1 MESTSGRA
9 KSRENG
15 KLLPFSHFSSH
26 PAGPMQ
32 SGRFPNLPSQVVIEE
47 EQPSWLD
54 DLLSDTRTLF
64 YRGHRRSASDSCA
77 YLAAEAFVLD
87 DESDFVN
94 AYFGSPPGPK
104 NMDTKDSG
112 EVVYSVAVERSGHE
126 SSAQNVEE
134 SADSQAKIAG
144 SKTELKR
151 AKQHNAQRS
160 RIRKLQY
167 IAHLER
173 TIEILKAEGAGVS
186 ADLEFMEQQNMLLT
200 MENQAL
206 RQRLESISQE
216 QMIKQWE
223 QGILEREIGR
233 LQSIYHMQKQQQ
245 MHPQHNQLPKHRRSR
260 TSLDDHV
267 NHSIAMKT
275 KDAIPNIGPIR
286 V

>member
-104 NMDTKDSG
+104 NMDTKVKLTKPCFQNTFAWISLILSFKSHFWLPKSRAG
-112 EVVYSVAVERSGHE
+112 NLPTRLFGTKKAERVLYFPTLFLSNTNILINETIAFAGFGRSGLF
-126 SSAQNVEE
+126 
-134 SADSQAKIAG
+134 G
-144 SKTELKR
+144 SC
-151 AKQHNAQRS
+151 
-160 RIRKLQY
+160 
-167 IAHLER
+167 R
-173 TIEILKAEGAGVS
+173 T
-186 ADLEFMEQQNMLLT
+186 
-200 MENQAL
+200 
-206 RQRLESISQE
+206 
-216 QMIKQWE
+216 
-223 QGILEREIGR
+223 
-233 LQSIYHMQKQQQ
+233 
-245 MHPQHNQLPKHRRSR
+245 
-260 TSLDDHV
+260 
-267 NHSIAMKT
+267 
-275 KDAIPNIGPIR
+275 
-286 V
+286 